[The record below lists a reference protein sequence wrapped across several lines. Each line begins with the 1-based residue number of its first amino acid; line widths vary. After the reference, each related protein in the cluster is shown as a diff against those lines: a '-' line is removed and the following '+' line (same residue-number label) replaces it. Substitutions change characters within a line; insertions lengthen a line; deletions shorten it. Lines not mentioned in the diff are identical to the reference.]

1 MECSNGQA
9 SKAAGEKKSEAYPL
23 GYVEEFFEPRTKIGK
38 ERVSARL
45 GLGG

>member
-1 MECSNGQA
+1 MKVGATGRLTGPLFAARAHSESARPGQ
-9 SKAAGEKKSEAYPL
+9 
-23 GYVEEFFEPRTKIGK
+23 

>member
-1 MECSNGQA
+1 V
-9 SKAAGEKKSEAYPL
+9 